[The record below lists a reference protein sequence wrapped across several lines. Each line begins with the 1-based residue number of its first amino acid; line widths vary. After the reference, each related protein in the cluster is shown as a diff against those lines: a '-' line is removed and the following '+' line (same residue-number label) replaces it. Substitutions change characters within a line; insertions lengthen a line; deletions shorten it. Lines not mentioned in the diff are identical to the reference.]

1 MKKETILH
9 IPMSEYAHGL
19 DERRIVLRLRA
30 ARGGRE
36 DRHALAGRRVAG
48 GHEAGL
54 AFGLDDAHAAGAGG
68 AAAF

>member
-30 ARGGRE
+30 AGRLA
-36 DRHALAGRRVAG
+36 ALQ
-48 GHEAGL
+48 
-54 AFGLDDAHAAGAGG
+54 AASKGMEKSAPVRQKERTR
-68 AAAF
+68 